1 MHPGPLI
8 AEADPGVWEGGR
20 ITIFISAGG
29 GGGGGTAPAEGGVLL
44 TGGGGPT
51 ILRKETCFGQ

>member
-8 AEADPGVWEGGR
+8 AEADPGVWEEGC

-29 GGGGGTAPAEGGVLL
+29 GGGVYGRGRAFHGGGG
-44 TGGGGPT
+44 GGGGPT